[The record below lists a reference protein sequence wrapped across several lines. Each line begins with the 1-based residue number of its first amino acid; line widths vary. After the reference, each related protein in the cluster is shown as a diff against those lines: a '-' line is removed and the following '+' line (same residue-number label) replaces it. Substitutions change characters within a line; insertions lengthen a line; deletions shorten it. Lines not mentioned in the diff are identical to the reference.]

1 MRQRR
6 QICAGLKPLSAL
18 IKGLNGVSQ
27 AALWLAVLLSPFV
40 ALAGGLGFQ
49 VTLFLLGLSA
59 IIAWSVDRIGA
70 DYLWAAWPLFLLAF
84 AGWAWISSL
93 WSDYQSPNDYLLFGL
108 LIPLL
113 FVPLVFLRLSPL
125 AKERLSLGVIG
136 VGLLGVG
143 LLVLES
149 VSGFMLSFW
158 ADPVAVGGD
167 PELRRGNAEMN
178 IGRGQV
184 SYAQLLWPF
193 AGLLLLK
200 LKRGWILI
208 ALSFIG
214 LAVSAQLN
222 NLNVIVPTLVVSVAA
237 ALVAWRNPKLGLMI
251 AFFIAIVSILFAPL
265 LAVLCGLVDV
275 DFMRKIP
282 LSWEHRVR
290 MWSFS
295 GELIKHEPWI
305 GHGFDASRLFDER
318 TFRAPDGRD
327 ITVMSLHPHN
337 IGLQIWLE
345 TGLVGALLAVGF
357 LLTLMK
363 TVLKSCTEPVR
374 AFAAAG
380 LVVAVA
386 TSGAVTIGVWQHW
399 WWALI
404 VFSASLIILIPPKM
418 NTS

>member
-1 MRQRR
+1 MRRRR

-18 IKGLNGVSQ
+18 VKGLNGVSQ
-27 AALWLAVLLSPFV
+27 GALWLAVLLSPFV

-59 IIAWSVDRIGA
+59 IIAWSVDRSGA
-70 DYLWAAWPLFLLAF
+70 DYLRAAWPLFLLAF
-84 AGWAWISSL
+84 TGWAWISSL

-167 PELRRGNAEMN
+167 
-178 IGRGQV
+178 
-184 SYAQLLWPF
+184 
-193 AGLLLLK
+193 
-200 LKRGWILI
+200 

-222 NLNVIVPTLVVSVAA
+222 NLNVIVPTLVISVAA
-237 ALVAWRNPKLGLMI
+237 SLVAWRNPKLGLMI

-265 LAVLCGLVDV
+265 LAVLCGLIDV

-295 GELIKHEPWI
+295 GELIK
-305 GHGFDASRLFDER
+305 
-318 TFRAPDGRD
+318 
-327 ITVMSLHPHN
+327 
-337 IGLQIWLE
+337 
-345 TGLVGALLAVGF
+345 
-357 LLTLMK
+357 
-363 TVLKSCTEPVR
+363 
-374 AFAAAG
+374 
-380 LVVAVA
+380 VA

-418 NTS
+418 NAS